1 MRLREQS
8 EEFQVT
14 ESVEGGLSLSVSRP
28 RRSPPY
34 CLGKEARRARFKHSL
49 INLCEVGFRGGA
61 LRVFGMSNPDWL
73 APHYDKASDRDLR
86 GLILRIS
93 IVVLLGL
100 LLWQAGLGSAKL

>member
-1 MRLREQS
+1 
-8 EEFQVT
+8 
-14 ESVEGGLSLSVSRP
+14 
-28 RRSPPY
+28 
-34 CLGKEARRARFKHSL
+34 
-49 INLCEVGFRGGA
+49 
-61 LRVFGMSNPDWL
+61 MSNPDWL